1 MEDKAYLYK
10 GKLKSDKF
18 FKSNNMRDRLYK
30 LLVVIGIVLVW
41 HIAAVKIGTSL
52 LLPYPLDIGKA
63 IVSSV
68 TDIKILTNLFITMQR
83 VLKGFLAALLI
94 GLPLGYLMGLSQ
106 MAEKLLGGIIDSIRQ
121 VPVMAWVPLTII
133 WLGIGDGPTIFMI
146 AISGVFPIILNTIDG
161 VKSISKDYYNAAR
174 SMGASKFSIF
184 VNVVVPASLPY
195 VLTGA
200 RIAIGTGWMSVI

>member
-1 MEDKAYLYK
+1 MENKASVYNGRLKTDKI
-10 GKLKSDKF
+10 LKNGNIKDMF
-18 FKSNNMRDRLYK
+18 YK
-30 LLVVIGIVLVW
+30 LLVVVGIIVVW
-41 HIAAVKIGTSL
+41 HIAAVRIGTSL

-63 IVSSV
+63 IVSSA

-94 GLPLGYLMGLSQ
+94 GLPLGYIMGLSE

-121 VPVMAWVPLTII
+121 IPVMAWVPLTII

-146 AISGVFPIILNTIDG
+146 AISGVFPIILNTIEG
-161 VKSISKDYYNAAR
+161 VKHISKDYYNAAR
-174 SMGASKFSIF
+174 SMGASRLSIF
-184 VNVVVPASLPY
+184 VNIVIPASLPS

-200 RIAIGTGWMSVI
+200 RIAVGTGWMSVI